1 MTRFVLAAIIAAVL
15 VQRDVP
21 ESDLLRG
28 FAFSKCL
35 AEGYKGR
42 NDSFAQDARHVA
54 ELYRDAGRT
63 SRPDVYTRLQALAQS
78 AKPGEPAAI
87 DQSNLTIMKC
97 LELYEGAAL
106 KKLVKSETAR

>member
-1 MTRFVLAAIIAAVL
+1 MTRLILAAIVAAVL
-15 VQRDVP
+15 VHRDVP
-21 ESDLLRG
+21 ESDQLRG

-42 NDSFAQDARHVA
+42 NESFAQDARHVA

-63 SRPDVYTRLQALAQS
+63 SHPDVYTRLQQMAQS
-78 AKPGEPAAI
+78 ANPSQPAAI

-97 LELYEGAAL
+97 LELYESAAL
-106 KKLVKSETAR
+106 KKLVKAAR